1 MSLRQSAQIIS
12 DEVRR
17 VVDRLD
23 DDQAEDLTLAIQNA
37 RTIVVAG
44 VGREGLAGR
53 SFAMRLMHLG
63 FDAHWVWDDT
73 CPPVSVDDLLLT
85 VSGSGEIGHLD
96 HIVNMAIAAGS
107 HVAVVT
113 AVPTGMTAQKADH
126 VLSVPAKVY
135 KGEGELVPS
144 VQPMGSLFEE
154 SVWICFDALV
164 LELVRITGHSHAELS
179 ERHRNVE

>member
-1 MSLRQSAQIIS
+1 MSVRYSAQTIA
-12 DEVRR
+12 DELRD

-23 DDQAEDLTLAIQNA
+23 DHQAEELIVALRKA

-73 CPPVSVDDLLLT
+73 CPPVSVGDLLLT

-96 HIVNMAIAAGS
+96 HVVNMAIAAGS

-113 AVPTGMTAQKADH
+113 AVPDGITAQKADH
-126 VLSVPAKVY
+126 VLFVPAKVY
-135 KGEGELVPS
+135 KGEGDLVAS

-154 SVWICFDALV
+154 SVWVCFDALV
-164 LELVRITGHSHAELS
+164 LEMIRAAGLSHAELS